1 MYIFYDFETS
11 SRELLG
17 QILSYSFILT
27 DAQLTP
33 IEELSGMIKLNKTQ
47 LPEIDAILVN
57 QLNLDTLQ
65 ANGDTEHEAAEKI
78 FKFLQRLIHQHSHCQ
93 LVGYN
98 SNQFDLNFL
107 RNLLIRY
114 GYNPYFSGKLTNIDL
129 LHFVQYL
136 AFQSPDRF
144 EWTLTQNDTNRYYSF
159 TLEDTARSLG
169 ILQSAQTHD
178 ARDDVLLCIQLTYT
192 LQQQF
197 ETRLSEFIPFQLP
210 EEPGSPSMGCIYKQ
224 QSRHFVPLLD
234 EPEKFTYRY
243 WYLLGSMKKALLL
256 IDLSALDTLLK
267 EETTP
272 SETALLSCVRYMNAN
287 KQFLILSHLDS
298 SDPDWSVCSAA
309 IPNISLFSEL
319 SKHPPLYFEKSP
331 KDWDIEYQIHE
342 LGFERIDHLF
352 HHVQTLLQDPNRYA
366 ETLQSLLKAQKNP
379 KDRYLIQLYNR
390 AYLNTHPNVNPSH
403 LNRYLDARYLT
414 RALYRNPDDVPT
426 LTESWERL
434 QALMETPEDHDP
446 SMLGSL
452 YQYYDQFCRQSASLQ
467 AMIPEA
473 LRQ

>member
-1 MYIFYDFETS
+1 
-11 SRELLG
+11 
-17 QILSYSFILT
+17 
-27 DAQLTP
+27 
-33 IEELSGMIKLNKTQ
+33 
-47 LPEIDAILVN
+47 
-57 QLNLDTLQ
+57 
-65 ANGDTEHEAAEKI
+65 
-78 FKFLQRLIHQHSHCQ
+78 
-93 LVGYN
+93 
-98 SNQFDLNFL
+98 
-107 RNLLIRY
+107 

-287 KQFLILSHLDS
+287 KQFLILSH
-298 SDPDWSVCSAA
+298 
-309 IPNISLFSEL
+309 
-319 SKHPPLYFEKSP
+319 
-331 KDWDIEYQIHE
+331 
-342 LGFERIDHLF
+342 
-352 HHVQTLLQDPNRYA
+352 
-366 ETLQSLLKAQKNP
+366 
-379 KDRYLIQLYNR
+379 
-390 AYLNTHPNVNPSH
+390 
-403 LNRYLDARYLT
+403 
-414 RALYRNPDDVPT
+414 
-426 LTESWERL
+426 
-434 QALMETPEDHDP
+434 
-446 SMLGSL
+446 
-452 YQYYDQFCRQSASLQ
+452 
-467 AMIPEA
+467 
-473 LRQ
+473 